1 MFWGAG
7 QKGDIPGNQLS
18 LSFEWIIVLC
28 PVMKSIAFLLSTNPL
43 WKTLIHFFVVIFF
56 AVRFLEFFLLDL
68 GTSTFNEILVVA
80 NTIDIYQEI
89 LFP

>member
-1 MFWGAG
+1 MDYSALSS
-7 QKGDIPGNQLS
+7 DEEYSIPIVNKPPLENFN
-18 LSFEWIIVLC
+18 SF
-28 PVMKSIAFLLSTNPL
+28 
-43 WKTLIHFFVVIFF
+43 FFVVIFF